1 MSMAIAS
8 DDTLAKSAR
17 ALGRKGGRIR
27 WLNSTE
33 IEKREF
39 SRMMLAKRWPEAFAR
54 EKELEAEREASRERN
69 RGGQR

>member
-1 MSMAIAS
+1 VNMATAS
-8 DDTLAKSAR
+8 DDTLTKAAR
-17 ALGRKGGRIR
+17 ALGRKGGRVR
-27 WLNSTE
+27 WHDSTE
-33 IEKREF
+33 AEKREF